1 MWSLRLR
8 KVRPPCTR
16 CRATHP
22 QRVTRLP
29 TSSGVNSPQRR
40 VRETQLSDSLRGGS
54 DGFEEAVV
62 TAAFAVSAEAETE
75 KAATEAALLMLLLL
89 VFFESVLIDVGL
101 IRNKEDRVLLER
113 KEMKGRDLIRR
124 DIAASL
130 TYCNRV

>member
-8 KVRPPCTR
+8 KVRLPCTR

-40 VRETQLSDSLRGGS
+40 VRETQLSDPLRGGS
-54 DGFEEAVV
+54 GGFEEAVV

-75 KAATEAALLMLLLL
+75 KAATEAALLML
-89 VFFESVLIDVGL
+89 VFFESVLIVVGL
-101 IRNKEDRVLLER
+101 IRNKVDRVLLER
-113 KEMKGRDLIRR
+113 KEMEGRDLIRR

>member
-75 KAATEAALLMLLLL
+75 KAATEAALLML
-89 VFFESVLIDVGL
+89 VFFESVLIVVGL

-113 KEMKGRDLIRR
+113 KEMKARDLIRR

>member
-8 KVRPPCTR
+8 KVRLPCTR

-40 VRETQLSDSLRGGS
+40 VRETQLSDPLRGGS
-54 DGFEEAVV
+54 GGFEEAVV

-75 KAATEAALLMLLLL
+75 KAATEAALLML
-89 VFFESVLIDVGL
+89 VFFESVLIVVGL

>member
-75 KAATEAALLMLLLL
+75 KAATEAALLML
-89 VFFESVLIDVGL
+89 VFFESVLIVVGL